1 MRGFQFGNF
10 NWIDL
15 LDLPYFIDKRKES
28 AQGIRKEPEIS
39 YTVTKD
45 RFHIASRF
53 S

>member
-28 AQGIRKEPEIS
+28 AFILLYLK
-39 YTVTKD
+39 
-45 RFHIASRF
+45 
-53 S
+53 